1 MNGAWQGPSGTGSVQ
16 PATFVFLASAEVGVG
31 TCAEHAGRCCSMCP
45 RRTFNEILRLGGVI
59 DGERPPV
66 EAQGVPVALEPP
78 LDDGSSRSLGFSC
91 HHPG

>member
-1 MNGAWQGPSGTGSVQ
+1 
-16 PATFVFLASAEVGVG
+16 
-31 TCAEHAGRCCSMCP
+31 MCP

-78 LDDGSSRSLGFSC
+78 LDDGSSRLSASAAITQMMATSSSPAGRTTIAS
-91 HHPG
+91 